1 MSLRF
6 TSFIEYEEDDVEYNK
21 ICDEHKHLLETL
33 PKGSG
38 WSIQHLYNYNGFW
51 IDEMLLKAILLLDT
65 YFKSEPTDIVLA
77 SFMKSGTTW
86 LKTLMFSTL
95 NRDRYSFS
103 NHFLHNNHPLST
115 IPFLGMK
122 SYPMTDSTTFSAP
135 RLFITHFART
145 LLPACM
151 SSCKFVYVCRDPKD
165 VLVSKWHFMCKL
177 RSKDLTPLSFD
188 EAFELFCLGVS
199 EFGPFWEHVL
209 SYWRAS
215 LESPDKILFLR
226 YEELKKQPEVVVR
239 KLADFMGKPITMEEE
254 KKGVVWEII
263 NLCSFENLRNLE
275 VNKKGVEKLGNFEV
289 EKQSFFRKGEI
300 GDWKNYLSEE
310 MKDRIDGITKQKFQ
324 GSGLIGFNE

>member
-95 NRDRYSFS
+95 NRDR
-103 NHFLHNNHPLST
+103 
-115 IPFLGMK
+115 
-122 SYPMTDSTTFSAP
+122 
-135 RLFITHFART
+135 
-145 LLPACM
+145 
-151 SSCKFVYVCRDPKD
+151 DPKD

-226 YEELKKQPEVVVR
+226 YEELKKQPEVVV
-239 KLADFMGKPITMEEE
+239 
-254 KKGVVWEII
+254 
-263 NLCSFENLRNLE
+263 
-275 VNKKGVEKLGNFEV
+275 NKKGVEKLGNFEV